1 MEMYITLNDVILR
14 LLLAATLGGII
25 GIEREHKRKPAGFT
39 THILICMGAAI
50 TTLTSQFLVLNL
62 GYYADITRLGAQVIA
77 GIGFIGTGTIIVS
90 KGQRIKGLTTAAGLW
105 TCAIIGL
112 TTGAGL
118 YDLALIAVFFVM
130 LIELPF
136 AKIEHSLMHK
146 LLEVNLMVEY
156 NDKNSFSN
164 ILDFYRSQG
173 VGIHYIEFLNRTYDD
188 ENHRVIFFL
197 RLNNKITKDR
207 LLMLLKEQ
215 KYVKQAK
222 IIGEG
227 DRDYSD
233 KHLYIT

>member
-136 AKIEHSLMHK
+136 AKIEHRLMHK
-146 LLEVNLMVEY
+146 LLEVNLLIEY

-164 ILDFYRSQG
+164 ILDFYRLQG

-197 RLNNKITKDR
+197 RLNNKITKDK